1 MARQTLEQWIFE
13 ALNDTDKKEG
23 KCSGLALVHRVGSAS
38 QEIHA
43 VDIGSRKWDARELA
57 QLFKGKAQNYAA
69 EMVGV
74 QTFNLLAFYGGSK
87 EHQALKPFIEQGVT
101 DFDGMSTE
109 APTKDGLLQQMMRH
123 TEAERQIG
131 AKQVQGLIEMT
142 MTLANVV
149 VKENLALRAESRE
162 NFEMIKTLVMG
173 QVENREAARLKEL
186 QFQRESQERNKWLS
200 FAPAVINRVFGRDVL
215 PESLEDTALIE
226 GIAEKLTEED
236 FTKLA
241 RSGISPEVLGP
252 FAARM
257 AGLLEKKRTAS
268 EQARHALNGADP
280 ETDATGLEPEERRLA
295 S

>member
-13 ALNDTDKKEG
+13 ALNDQDKG
-23 KCSGLALVHRVGSAS
+23 TKCSGLALIHRVGIST

-43 VDIGSRKWDARELA
+43 VEIGSRQWDVRELA
-57 QLFKGKAQNYAA
+57 QLFKGKADNYAA
-69 EMVGV
+69 ELVGV

-87 EHQALKPFIEQGVT
+87 EPQALKPFIVHGVE
-101 DFDGMSTE
+101 DFGGMATE
-109 APTKDGLLQQMMRH
+109 GPTKDGLLQQMMRH

-149 VKENLALRAESRE
+149 VKENIALRQENRE
-162 NFEMIKTLVMG
+162 GFEMIKTLIMG
-173 QVENREAARLKEL
+173 SVENREAARLKEL
-186 QFQRESQERNKWLS
+186 QYQRESAERQKWLS

-226 GIAEKLTEED
+226 GLAEKLTEED
-236 FTKLA
+236 FGKLA
-241 RSGISPEVLGP
+241 RSGISPEVMGP

-257 AGLLEKKRTAS
+257 AGLLEKKRKAQ
-268 EQARHALNGADP
+268 EQVHHAMNGADP
-280 ETDATGLEPEERRLA
+280 ELDATGLEPGERRLA